1 MAAAAI
7 QAAGSPALP
16 ALWLREPCKPTSPLR
31 REPVS
36 FRNYLQDHP
45 RPLVWA
51 WQATERVLGMLRGRF
66 EKMGLERSTKAVG
79 WLEEPVKRS
88 LFDCQMC
95 GQCVLHYTGMTC
107 PMTCPKQIRNG
118 PCGGVRADGHCE
130 VYPDKDCVWV
140 KAIER
145 SALTPWEDEIHR
157 LNPALDW
164 RLEGEASWV
173 TFATGRDQW
182 ASQEPPAAKPSKSN

>member
-1 MAAAAI
+1 
-7 QAAGSPALP
+7 
-16 ALWLREPCKPTSPLR
+16 
-31 REPVS
+31 VS
-36 FRNYLQDHP
+36 FRSYLQDHP

-51 WQATERVLGMLRGRF
+51 WQLTERVLGKCRGLF
-66 EKMGLERSTKAVG
+66 EKMGLERSSSAVA
-79 WLEEPVKRS
+79 WFEEPIKRCF
-88 LFDCQMC
+88 FDCQMC

-118 PCGGVRADGHCE
+118 PCGGVLADGHCE
-130 VYPDKDCVWV
+130 VYPERDCVWV

-145 SALTPWEDEIHR
+145 SALTPWAEEIYR

-164 RLEGEASWV
+164 RLEGVASWV

-182 ASQEPPAAKPSKSN
+182 AGEEYPATGPNKGN